1 MSRIGMVFVFLGSI
15 SDYWF
20 LLYLFVTDIFMYLA
34 DVSFEQNFQ
43 IE

>member
-1 MSRIGMVFVFLGSI
+1 MSRIGMAFVFLGSI